1 MGGWDI
7 LGQEQNCLG
16 VALFMESVG
25 VFRVFEHIV
34 LALTQFVFVSYLNV
48 KDANLPN

>member
-1 MGGWDI
+1 MGGWDK
-7 LGQEQNCLG
+7 LGLEQNCLG